1 MLPSPSPTS
10 AVTPPTIAIL
20 GCGWLGLPLAKHL
33 LAHGYQVIGTT
44 TSPERLPLL
53 QEAGISAHL
62 LQLSPTLSATDSTLN
77 RLFSEADTL
86 VLNVPPKSRQG
97 IPYLDLLRPVAA
109 AMVHSRIRQILFVS
123 STGVYPDAN
132 HTMTEADAVAAA
144 DAASEMLQAE
154 ALFQNLPGINTTVI
168 RMAGLMGP
176 GRAPGRFLAGRQQ
189 LPQGTAPVNLI
200 HLDDCVGVLHTLIEN
215 PLPAQTF
222 NACAAQH
229 PLRQEFYP
237 LAAQKLG
244 LEPPTFAAEMQ
255 VGGKTISSSKLRAA
269 TGYRF
274 RHDDVVAALA
284 FC

>member
-1 MLPSPSPTS
+1 MLPSHTS
-10 AVTPPTIAIL
+10 AVTPPTIVIL

-33 LAHGYQVIGTT
+33 LAYGYPIIGTT
-44 TSPERLPLL
+44 TSPDRLPLL
-53 QEAGISAHL
+53 KEAGISAHI
-62 LQLSPTLSATDSTLN
+62 LQLSPTLSSTDSTLN
-77 RLFSEADTL
+77 QLFSEAETL
-86 VLNVPPKSRQG
+86 VLNVPPRAKQG

-109 AMVHSRIRQILFVS
+109 AVVNSSIRQILFVS

-132 HTMTEADAVAAA
+132 RTMTEADAVASA

-154 ALFQNLPGINTTVI
+154 ALFQNLPGISTTVI

-176 GRAPGRFLAGRQQ
+176 GRPPGRFLAGRQQ

-215 PLPAQTF
+215 PLPAQIF

-229 PLRQEFYP
+229 PLRQDFYP
-237 LAAQKLG
+237 VAAQTLG
-244 LEPPTFAAEMQ
+244 LEPPTFAPEAKP
-255 VGGKTISSSKLRAA
+255 GGKTISSSKLRVA
-269 TGYRF
+269 TSYQF